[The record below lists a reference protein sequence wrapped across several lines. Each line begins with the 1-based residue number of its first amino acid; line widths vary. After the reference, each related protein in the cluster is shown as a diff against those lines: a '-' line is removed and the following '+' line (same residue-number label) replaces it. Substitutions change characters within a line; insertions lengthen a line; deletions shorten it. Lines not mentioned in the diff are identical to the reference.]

1 MYFSLLEE
9 RGLNTVKDNYDLWT
23 EHDAEQEAWL
33 RKQPVCCE
41 CKDHIQ
47 QDSAVRINGDWFC
60 DNCLEDMRE
69 EIEE

>member
-1 MYFSLLEE
+1 MRLEE
-9 RGLNTVKDNYDLWT
+9 RGLNTVIDNYYLFAMHN
-23 EHDAEQEAWL
+23 EMKEARL
-33 RKQPVCCE
+33 RRMPVCCE

-47 QDSAVRINGDWFC
+47 QENAVRINGDWYC